1 MEVPTIF
8 TPSTMRKL
16 AFPEVVEPVLPEVVE
31 VVLPEV
37 VEVVLPEVVEVV
49 LPEVVEVV
57 LPEVVEVVVPQEE
70 VVDPAEVEVV
80 VPEEV
85 EVLVTLVSSDLEHET
100 MNNIPNK
107 AKGKIRIPNFFITNF
122 FEGRYM
128 PLGEMGNG
136 KRIGHKYRYIY

>member
-1 MEVPTIF
+1 
-8 TPSTMRKL
+8 MRKL

-49 LPEVVEVV
+49 EVVLPEVVDVVEVV
-57 LPEVVEVVVPQEE
+57 LPEVVEVVVPQVE
-70 VVDPAEVEVV
+70 VVD
-80 VPEEV
+80 PEEV

-100 MNNIPNK
+100 INNIPNK

-136 KRIGHKYRYIY
+136 KRIGHKYRNIY

>member
-1 MEVPTIF
+1 MEAPTIF
-8 TPSTMRKL
+8 TPSTIRKL

-31 VVLPEV
+31 VV
-37 VEVVLPEVVEVV
+37 EVVLPEVVDVA

-70 VVDPAEVEVV
+70 VVAPEEVEVV
-80 VPEEV
+80 DPEEV

-100 MNNIPNK
+100 INNIPNK

-122 FEGRYM
+122 FEGR
-128 PLGEMGNG
+128 
-136 KRIGHKYRYIY
+136 